1 MARKLL
7 ILLIFGVFFSLTARA
22 QSAAVFVGYSFEHV
36 ATSPGRNFNGVEV
49 QAHYRLAPWLRA
61 VADVDGHY
69 VFPNQSDG
77 RTFHI
82 MFGPEIGIPL
92 GRYSPFIHALA
103 GYGSIHDNGFTS
115 SSYSAAL
122 GGGLDR
128 HIAPLLTWRMVQVD
142 DVITHYFG
150 GLQHNVRL
158 STGVVFRF

>member
-7 ILLIFGVFFSLTARA
+7 ILLALIFASTFSTPA
-22 QSAAVFVGYSFEHV
+22 QSAGVFVGYSFEHV
-36 ATSPGRNFNGVEV
+36 GTSPGRNFNGIEIGA
-49 QAHYRLAPWLRA
+49 QYRLLPWLRA

-69 VFPNQSDG
+69 VFPSQTDG

-82 MFGPEIGIPL
+82 MVGPEIGIPL
-92 GRYSPFIHALA
+92 GKYSPYIHALA
-103 GYGSIHDNGFTS
+103 GYASIHDNGFTS

-128 HIAPLLTWRMVQVD
+128 HIAPLLTWRMIQVD

-158 STGVVFRF
+158 STGVVLRF